1 VGIGRPLA
9 AGDSWG
15 RAAPGPGP
23 EPEAGLGGGVAQGR
37 GAGHDCVVEQVQV
50 AAIGGALCY
59 HLRGS
64 AAVPEAA
71 VVDGVDDDRLD
82 T

>member
-1 VGIGRPLA
+1 MGVERPAA
-9 AGDSWG
+9 AGG
-15 RAAPGPGP
+15 FGARAALGPGP

-71 VVDGVDDDRLD
+71 VVDGVGDDRLD